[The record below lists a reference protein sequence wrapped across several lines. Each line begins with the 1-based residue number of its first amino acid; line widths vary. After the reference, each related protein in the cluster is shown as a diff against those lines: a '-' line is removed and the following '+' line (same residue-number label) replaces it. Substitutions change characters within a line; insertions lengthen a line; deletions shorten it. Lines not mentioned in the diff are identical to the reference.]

1 MSLPKGTT
9 ALRLAVADLNGQ
21 ARGKR
26 LQAAAADKVQRGG
39 ARMPLSVL
47 NVDVAG
53 NDIAASPLVFAT
65 GDADG
70 VLRPTDRGPLPAPWL
85 ETPTAIVPM
94 WMVCEDGAPYA
105 GDPRQALARV
115 LDAYAA
121 RGWSPVVAT
130 ELEFYLIDD
139 SGPEL
144 RPPASPRSG
153 LRRAGADIHALRA
166 LDAYDAFF
174 TDIYAGADAMG
185 IRADAAISEAGT
197 GQFEVNLTHRD
208 AMAAA
213 DDAWL
218 FKLLT
223 QGMAR
228 KHGCAASFMAK
239 PYAHQP
245 GNGFH
250 IHASV
255 LDAGGTNIFDDGG
268 PGGTQTLAQAIAG
281 CLDTMAEATL
291 IFAPHGVSYDRFAS
305 NSHAPTRATWGY
317 DNRTV
322 AIRIPGGAP
331 AARRIEHR
339 VPGGDANPYLVL
351 AVVLGAML
359 DGIDRQLTPPPAT
372 RGNGY
377 DADGPALP
385 TDWARATDMFETS
398 ETMPHLLPR
407 QLIGNYVLTKR
418 QEWAAFAQLGAEDRR
433 RRYLDLM

>member
-218 FKLLT
+218 FKL
-223 QGMAR
+223 
-228 KHGCAASFMAK
+228 
-239 PYAHQP
+239 
-245 GNGFH
+245 
-250 IHASV
+250 
-255 LDAGGTNIFDDGG
+255 
-268 PGGTQTLAQAIAG
+268 
-281 CLDTMAEATL
+281 
-291 IFAPHGVSYDRFAS
+291 
-305 NSHAPTRATWGY
+305 
-317 DNRTV
+317 
-322 AIRIPGGAP
+322 
-331 AARRIEHR
+331 
-339 VPGGDANPYLVL
+339 
-351 AVVLGAML
+351 
-359 DGIDRQLTPPPAT
+359 
-372 RGNGY
+372 
-377 DADGPALP
+377 
-385 TDWARATDMFETS
+385 
-398 ETMPHLLPR
+398 
-407 QLIGNYVLTKR
+407 
-418 QEWAAFAQLGAEDRR
+418 
-433 RRYLDLM
+433 